1 MAIDSLSRVF
11 EGWEGY
17 NTSLVHAIEPLTAEQ
32 LAFRPAPAMSSV
44 GEVAAHIAFGRVG
57 WFHNMGAPG
66 ASALAEQIS
75 AIEKPGGRATGP
87 MSEDPS
93 ELVNWLN
100 ATWAMVE
107 GTLGAWTVEDLAV
120 TYPHT
125 YWGKTYAVS
134 RQWTI
139 FRILA
144 HDIHHGGQL
153 TVMLGMQG
161 IEPPELSSLGGH
173 LTEPPLWDGQ

>member
-1 MAIDSLSRVF
+1 MGTGSLSKIF
-11 EGWEGY
+11 EGWDGY
-17 NTSLVHAIEPLTAEQ
+17 NTSVVHAIEPLTPEQ
-32 LAFRPAPAMSSV
+32 LAFRSAHGMSSV

-57 WFHNMGAPG
+57 WFQNMGAPG
-66 ASALAEQIS
+66 AGELAEQI
-75 AIEKPGGRATGP
+75 ANIQMPGGRATGP
-87 MSEDPS
+87 MTEDPAQ
-93 ELVNWLN
+93 LAKWLN
-100 ATWAMVE
+100 RTWGMIA
-107 GTLGAWTVEDLAV
+107 GTLNAWTVDDLSV

-134 RQWTI
+134 RQWTL

-161 IEPPELSSLGGH
+161 IEPSELASLGGH
-173 LTEPPLWDGQ
+173 LTEPPLWEGE